1 MTTPDPTSHSPFH
14 ALHVA
19 GQPLILANVWDVA
32 SARVV
37 EQSGAPALATTSAG
51 IAWSLGYSDGNHLPR
66 AEALAAVRRIV
77 ERVRV
82 PVTIDLEGGYGL
94 DPSDT
99 ARTVS
104 AALDC
109 GVAGVNLEDGTRD
122 PNEFAAH
129 LRAARAAAHS
139 TERPLFINART
150 DLFLAGG
157 ATEPDLAHEAISR
170 AALYAE
176 AGADGFF
183 VPGAASAHVIRRLAE
198 AVELP
203 LNVMVGPGAP
213 TVSELAG
220 LGVARISLGSSIA
233 QAAYGAVER
242 AASEIA
248 RTGTYGSVADGIDY
262 GTLNA
267 LSGAPSRSEQQQSH
281 QQCL

>member
-1 MTTPDPTSHSPFH
+1 MTNSAPASHSPFH

-32 SARVV
+32 SARLV

-51 IAWSLGYSDGNHLPR
+51 IAWSLGYSDGNLLPA

-82 PVTIDLEGGYGL
+82 PVTVDLEGGYG
-94 DPSDT
+94 PNPRDT

-109 GVAGVNLEDGTRD
+109 GVAGVNLEDGARD

-129 LRAARAAAHS
+129 LRAARAAAES
-139 TERPLFINART
+139 MGRPLFINART

-157 ATEPDLAHEAISR
+157 ANEHVLTTEAASR

-176 AGADGFF
+176 AGANGFF
-183 VPGAASAHVIRRLAE
+183 VPGVASATVIRRLAE
-198 AVELP
+198 VTALP
-203 LNVMVGPGAP
+203 LNVMVGAGALP
-213 TVSELAG
+213 VSELAG
-220 LGVARISLGSSIA
+220 LGVARISLGSNIA
-233 QAAYGAVER
+233 QAAYAVVER

-248 RTGTYGSVADGIDY
+248 RTGTYGAVADGVDY
-262 GTLNA
+262 GALNA
-267 LSGAPSRSEQQQSH
+267 LSAAPTNEKQ
-281 QQCL
+281 